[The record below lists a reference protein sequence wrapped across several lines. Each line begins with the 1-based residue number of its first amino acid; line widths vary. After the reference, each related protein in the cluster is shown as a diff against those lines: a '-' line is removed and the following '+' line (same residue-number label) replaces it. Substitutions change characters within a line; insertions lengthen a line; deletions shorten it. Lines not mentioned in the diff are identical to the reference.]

1 MDRPR
6 FDSFHAG
13 LHTDFYQLVLSAVY
27 HADGLWGE
35 ATFDLYPRNVPEDYG
50 YLVAAGVVEAIDAAL
65 DLSFSDEDVEWL
77 QSQEAFSNVAR
88 GWWESLRHFRFTG
101 DIWSVPEGTVV
112 FENEPIMRVTA
123 PLAQA
128 SLLETRLVQAVSHG
142 TGVATR
148 ASRLTRIAGD
158 RRVYEFGSRMQPGA
172 EAALR
177 AARAAFVGGVSGTSC
192 SLAGSLYD
200 IPVMGTLSETY
211 MAAYDD
217 DPAALEAFR
226 IHFPKVG
233 FVALPAADLLESAKA
248 LAPFKDDIRIVRV
261 DHDDLEEAAR
271 AVRGVLDAA
280 GMAHVKILGSGSL
293 NEARLFDLVES
304 GAPID
309 LFGVGRH
316 LAVGSGGSG
325 MSLAYRLAE
334 IYRGGSWEVVTRPG
348 ASAYPGRKQVVR
360 GPKGDAICLES
371 ETPGFEEQG
380 GRVLL
385 QPVVARGERIAV
397 VEDVGGSAARCASQ
411 LDALPASVLSHVD
424 PERWPLQVSDG
435 LTVAARG

>member
-35 ATFDLYPRNVPEDYG
+35 ATFDLYPRNVPDDYG
-50 YLVAAGVVEAIDAAL
+50 YLVAGGVVEATDAAL

-77 QSQEAFSNVAR
+77 QSQEAFSNIAR

-101 DIWSVPEGTVV
+101 DIWSVPEGTVL
-112 FENEPIMRVTA
+112 FQNEPILRVTA

-148 ASRLTRIAGD
+148 ASRVARIAGE

-177 AARAAFVGGVSGTSC
+177 AARAAFVGGVAGTSC
-192 SLAGSLYD
+192 SLAGSLYE

-226 IHFPKVG
+226 VHFPKVG
-233 FVALPAADLLESAKA
+233 FVALPSGDLVEGARA

-261 DHDDLEEAAR
+261 DHDDLGKVLPGVREA
-271 AVRGVLDAA
+271 LDSA
-280 GMAHVKILGSGSL
+280 GLAHVKILGSGSL
-293 NEARLFDLVES
+293 DEQRLFDLVES
-304 GAPID
+304 NTPAD
-309 LFGVGRH
+309 FFGVGRH
-316 LAVGSGGSG
+316 VAVGTGGSRV
-325 MSLAYRLAE
+325 SLAYRLAE
-334 IYRGGSWEVVTRPG
+334 IYRGGSWEFVRRPG

-360 GPKGDAICLES
+360 GPRGDAICLES
-371 ETPGFEEQG
+371 EAAGFEEQG
-380 GRVLL
+380 GSLLL
-385 QPVVARGERIAV
+385 QPVVLRGERVAAV
-397 VEDVGGSAARCASQ
+397 DDVQVSAARCATQ
-411 LDALPASVLSHVD
+411 LDALPPEVLRHVSPD
-424 PERWPLQVSDG
+424 PWPLQVSDG
-435 LTVAARG
+435 LAVAARG

>member
-1 MDRPR
+1 M
-6 FDSFHAG
+6 
-13 LHTDFYQLVLSAVY
+13 LSAVY

-35 ATFDLYPRNVPEDYG
+35 ATFDLYPRNVPDDYG
-50 YLVAAGVVEAIDAAL
+50 YLVAGGVVEAIDAAL

-77 QSQEAFSNVAR
+77 QSQEAFSNIAR

-112 FENEPIMRVTA
+112 FRNEPILRVTA

-148 ASRLTRIAGD
+148 ASRLTQIAGR

-177 AARAAFVGGVSGTSC
+177 AARAAFVGGVAGTSC
-192 SLAGSLYD
+192 SLAGSLYE

-233 FVALPAADLLESAKA
+233 FVALPAGDLVEGARRLE
-248 LAPFKDDIRIVRV
+248 PFKDDIRIVRV
-261 DHDDLEEAAR
+261 DHTDLDG
-271 AVRGVLDAA
+271 AVRDVREALDGA
-280 GMAHVKILGSGSL
+280 GMSHVKILGSGSL
-293 NEARLFDLVES
+293 DEQILFDLVES
-304 GAPID
+304 NVPID
-309 LFGVGRH
+309 FFGVGRH
-316 LAVGSGGSG
+316 VAVGTGRSGV
-325 MSLAYRLAE
+325 SLAYRLAE
-334 IYRGGSWEVVTRPG
+334 IYRGGSREFVTRPG

-371 ETPGFEEQG
+371 EASEFEGQG
-380 GRVLL
+380 GTPLL
-385 QPVVARGERIAV
+385 QPVVLRGERVAAV
-397 VEDVGGSAARCASQ
+397 DDVRVSAARCATQ
-411 LDALPASVLSHVD
+411 LDALPPSVLRHVS
-424 PERWPLQVSDG
+424 PEAWPLQVSDG
-435 LTVAARG
+435 LAVATQG